1 MNEEVKSKVIGV
13 DISIERTTY
22 AIVDIRGNILAE
34 DSFVTS
40 DYPDA
45 NEYVT
50 SLSEKLDLLMEAN
63 GGYEKVRSIG
73 ISAPSVSSVTGC
85 ITNAANLQWKG
96 EIPLAALVRDR
107 MGMAVAVSNDA
118 HVAALGEYAYG
129 AAHGMKD
136 FIIISLGVGVGSC
149 FFSQGR
155 EHVGVGG
162 FAGEFGH
169 CCLIDEGR
177 ECGCG
182 NKGCVE
188 TYVGANGI
196 VRTAKDL
203 MLQSDEPSLMRDIEK
218 LSPKL
223 IFECC
228 EKGDAMAIETFR
240 QTGYMLGIGLAN
252 YASLINPQA
261 IILTGGISRAGKFLM
276 EPCRESFEKH
286 VFPNMRGQIK
296 IVVSRMDNR
305 ERDVL
310 GAAALAWEV
319 PEYSL
324 FK

>member
-50 SLSEKLDLLMEAN
+50 SLSEKLYLLMEAN

-182 NKGCVE
+182 NKGCIE

>member
-50 SLSEKLDLLMEAN
+50 SLSEKLYLLMEAN

-261 IILTGGISRAGKFLM
+261 IILTGGISHAGQFLM

>member
-50 SLSEKLDLLMEAN
+50 ALSEKLYLLMEAN

-169 CCLIDEGR
+169 CCFIDEGR

>member
-50 SLSEKLDLLMEAN
+50 SLSEKLYLLMEAN

-169 CCLIDEGR
+169 CCFIDEGR

-182 NKGCVE
+182 NKGCIE

>member
-1 MNEEVKSKVIGV
+1 
-13 DISIERTTY
+13 
-22 AIVDIRGNILAE
+22 
-34 DSFVTS
+34 
-40 DYPDA
+40 
-45 NEYVT
+45 
-50 SLSEKLDLLMEAN
+50 
-63 GGYEKVRSIG
+63 VRSIG

-107 MGMAVAVSNDA
+107 MGMAVAVGNDA
-118 HVAALGEYAYG
+118 HVAALGEYTYG
-129 AAHGMKD
+129 SAHGMKD

-155 EHVGVGG
+155 EHVGTGG

-169 CCLIDEGR
+169 CCIVADGR

-182 NKGCVE
+182 NKGCLE
-188 TYVGANGI
+188 SYVGANGV

-203 MLQSDEPSLMRDIEK
+203 MLESDEPSLLRDIDK
-218 LSPKL
+218 LTPRL
-223 IFECC
+223 IYECC
-228 EKGDAMAIETFR
+228 EKGDALAIETFR
-240 QTGYMLGIGLAN
+240 QTVNKLGLGLAN

-261 IILTGGISRAGKFLM
+261 IILTGGISHAGKYLL

-286 VFPNMRGQIK
+286 VFPNMRGKVK

>member
-1 MNEEVKSKVIGV
+1 MDEEVKSKVIGV

-40 DYPDA
+40 DYADA

-50 SLSEKLDLLMEAN
+50 VLSERLYEMMEAN
-63 GGYEKVRSIG
+63 GGYGKVRSIG
-73 ISAPSVSSVTGC
+73 ISAPSVSCVTGS
-85 ITNAANLQWKG
+85 IRNAANLQWKG

-107 MGMAVAVSNDA
+107 MGMAVAVGNDA
-118 HVAALGEYAYG
+118 HVSALGEYTYG
-129 AAHGMKD
+129 SAHGMKD

-155 EHVGVGG
+155 EHVGIEG

-169 CCLIDEGR
+169 CCVVDGGR
-177 ECGCG
+177 DCGCG
-182 NKGCVE
+182 KKGCME
-188 TYVGANGI
+188 AYVGANGI
-196 VRTAKDL
+196 VRTAKDM
-203 MLQSDEPSLMRDIEK
+203 MLESDEPSLMRDIEK
-218 LSPKL
+218 LTSKA

-228 EKGDAMAIETFR
+228 EKGDAMALETFR
-240 QTGYMLGIGLAN
+240 KTGYTLGLGLAN

-261 IILTGGISRAGKFLM
+261 IILTGGISHAGKYLL
-276 EPCRESFEKH
+276 EPCRESFEEH
-286 VFPNMRGQIK
+286 VFPNMRGMIK

>member
-1 MNEEVKSKVIGV
+1 MNEEVKSKVFGV

-50 SLSEKLDLLMEAN
+50 SLSEKLYLLMEAN

-182 NKGCVE
+182 NKGCIE

>member
-50 SLSEKLDLLMEAN
+50 ALSEKLYLLMEAN

-169 CCLIDEGR
+169 CCFIDEGR

-182 NKGCVE
+182 NKGCIE

-261 IILTGGISRAGKFLM
+261 IILTGGISHAGQFLM
-276 EPCRESFEKH
+276 EP
-286 VFPNMRGQIK
+286 
-296 IVVSRMDNR
+296 
-305 ERDVL
+305 
-310 GAAALAWEV
+310 
-319 PEYSL
+319 
-324 FK
+324 

>member
-50 SLSEKLDLLMEAN
+50 SLSEKLYLLMEAN

-96 EIPLAALVRDR
+96 EIPLAALVRDH

-182 NKGCVE
+182 NKGCIE

-261 IILTGGISRAGKFLM
+261 IILTGGISHAGQFLM

>member
-50 SLSEKLDLLMEAN
+50 ALSEKLYLLMEAN

-136 FIIISLGVGVGSC
+136 FIIIGLGVGVGSC

-182 NKGCVE
+182 NKGCIE

-261 IILTGGISRAGKFLM
+261 IILTGGISRAGQFLM

>member
-50 SLSEKLDLLMEAN
+50 SLSEKLYLLMEAN

-169 CCLIDEGR
+169 CCFIDEGR

-182 NKGCVE
+182 NKGCIE

-261 IILTGGISRAGKFLM
+261 IILTGGISHAGQFLM

>member
-50 SLSEKLDLLMEAN
+50 SLSEKLYLLMEAN

-188 TYVGANGI
+188 TNVGANGI

>member
-40 DYPDA
+40 DFPDA

-50 SLSEKLDLLMEAN
+50 FLSERLYEMMEAN

-96 EIPLAALVRDR
+96 EIPLSALVRDR
-107 MGMAVAVSNDA
+107 MGMAVAVGNDA

-136 FIIISLGVGVGSC
+136 FIIVSLGVGVGSC

-155 EHVGVGG
+155 EHVGISG

-169 CCLIDEGR
+169 CCFVEDGR

-182 NKGCVE
+182 NKGCLE
-188 TYVGANGI
+188 AYVGANGI

-203 MLQSDEPSLMRDIEK
+203 MLESNEPSLMRDLER

-223 IFECC
+223 VYECC

-240 QTGYMLGIGLAN
+240 KTGHMLGMGLAN

-261 IILTGGISRAGKFLM
+261 IILTGGISHAGKFLL
-276 EPCRESFEKH
+276 EPARESFEEH
-286 VFPNMRGQIK
+286 VFPNMRGKVK

-310 GAAALAWEV
+310 GASALAWEV

>member
-1 MNEEVKSKVIGV
+1 MDEELKSKVIGV
-13 DISIERTTY
+13 DISIERTTL

-40 DYPDA
+40 DYQNVSD
-45 NEYVT
+45 YV
-50 SLSEKLDLLMEAN
+50 SELSDRLYMLMENN
-63 GGYEKVRSIG
+63 GGYEKIRSIG
-73 ISAPSVSSVTGC
+73 ISAPSCSSITGC
-85 ITNAANLQWKG
+85 ITNAANLPWKG

-107 MGMAVAVSNDA
+107 MGMAVAVGNDA
-118 HVAALGEYAYG
+118 HVAALGEYTYG
-129 AAHGMKD
+129 SAHGMKE
-136 FIIISLGVGVGSC
+136 FMIVSLGVGVGSC

-155 EHVGVGG
+155 EHIGIGG

-169 CCLIDEGR
+169 CCIVDGGR

-182 NKGCVE
+182 KKGCIE
-188 TYVGANGI
+188 SYVGANGI

-203 MLQSDEPSLMRDIEK
+203 MLESNEPSLMRDIEK
-218 LSPKL
+218 LSSKL

-240 QTGYMLGIGLAN
+240 RTGYMLGLGLAN
-252 YASLINPQA
+252 YASLIDPQA
-261 IILTGGISRAGKFLM
+261 IILTGGISHAGQFLL

-286 VFPNMRGQIK
+286 VFPNMRGKVK

>member
-50 SLSEKLDLLMEAN
+50 SLSEKLYLLMEAN

>member
-50 SLSEKLDLLMEAN
+50 SLSEKLYLLMEAN

-162 FAGEFGH
+162 FAVEFGH
-169 CCLIDEGR
+169 CCFIDEGR

>member
-13 DISIERTTY
+13 DISIERTTF

-40 DYPDA
+40 DYLDA

-50 SLSEKLDLLMEAN
+50 ALSEKLYMLMEAN

-73 ISAPSVSSVTGC
+73 ISAPSVSCVTGC

-107 MGMAVAVSNDA
+107 MGMAVAVGNDA
-118 HVAALGEYAYG
+118 HVSALGEYTYG
-129 AAHGMKD
+129 SAHGMKE
-136 FIIISLGVGVGSC
+136 FMIISLGVGVGSC

-155 EHVGVGG
+155 EHIGIGG

-169 CCLIDEGR
+169 CCIVDGGR

-182 NKGCVE
+182 KKGCIE
-188 TYVGANGI
+188 SYVGANGI

-203 MLQSDEPSLMRDIEK
+203 MLESSEPSLMRDIEK

-240 QTGYMLGIGLAN
+240 RTGYMLGLGLAN
-252 YASLINPQA
+252 YASLIDPQA
-261 IILTGGISRAGKFLM
+261 IILTGDITQAGKWLLKPM
-276 EPCRESFEKH
+276 RASFEEH
-286 VFPNMRGQIK
+286 VFHNIK
-296 IVVSRMDNR
+296 NKTRILVSILKEG

-310 GAAALAWEV
+310 GASALAWDV
-319 PEYSL
+319 KEYSL

>member
-50 SLSEKLDLLMEAN
+50 SLSEKLYLLMEAN

-182 NKGCVE
+182 NKGCIE

-261 IILTGGISRAGKFLM
+261 IILTGGISHAGQFLM

>member
-50 SLSEKLDLLMEAN
+50 ALSEKLYLLMEAN

-169 CCLIDEGR
+169 CCFIDEGR

-182 NKGCVE
+182 NKGCIE

-261 IILTGGISRAGKFLM
+261 IILTGGISHAGQFLM

-324 FK
+324 FT

>member
-50 SLSEKLDLLMEAN
+50 ALSEKLYLLMEAN

-182 NKGCVE
+182 NKGCIE

-261 IILTGGISRAGKFLM
+261 IILTGGISRAGQFLM

>member
-1 MNEEVKSKVIGV
+1 MNEEVKSKVIGI

-22 AIVDIRGNILAE
+22 AIVDIRGNFLAE

-40 DYPDA
+40 DFSDA

-50 SLSEKLDLLMEAN
+50 FLSEKLYGMMEAN

-107 MGMAVAVSNDA
+107 MGMAVAVGNDA
-118 HVAALGEYAYG
+118 HVAALGEYTYG
-129 AAHGMKD
+129 SAHGMKD

-155 EHVGVGG
+155 EHIGIGG

-169 CCLIDEGR
+169 CCFVENGR

-182 NKGCVE
+182 NKGCLE
-188 TYVGANGI
+188 SYVGANGI

-203 MLQSDEPSLMRDIEK
+203 MLESDEPSLMRDIEK
-218 LSPKL
+218 LTPKL

-240 QTGYMLGIGLAN
+240 RTGNMLGIGLAN

-261 IILTGGISRAGKFLM
+261 IILTGGISHAGQFLM

>member
-50 SLSEKLDLLMEAN
+50 ALSEKLYLLMEAN

-182 NKGCVE
+182 NKGCIE

>member
-1 MNEEVKSKVIGV
+1 MNEEVKSKVIGI

-40 DYPDA
+40 DYSDA

-50 SLSEKLDLLMEAN
+50 FLSEKLYEMMEAN

-107 MGMAVAVSNDA
+107 MGMAVAVGNDA
-118 HVAALGEYAYG
+118 HVAALGEYTYG
-129 AAHGMKD
+129 SAHGMKD

-155 EHVGVGG
+155 EHIGIGG

-169 CCLIDEGR
+169 CCVADNGR
-177 ECGCG
+177 ACGCG
-182 NKGCVE
+182 NKGCME
-188 TYVGANGI
+188 AYVGANGI

-203 MLQSDEPSLMRDIEK
+203 MLASDQPSLMRDLER
-218 LSPKL
+218 LTPKM
-223 IFECC
+223 IHECC
-228 EKGDAMAIETFR
+228 EKGDALAIETFR
-240 QTGYMLGIGLAN
+240 LTGNMLGLGLAN
-252 YASLINPQA
+252 YASLVDPQA
-261 IILTGGISRAGKFLM
+261 IILTGGISHAGQFLLD
-276 EPCRESFEKH
+276 PCRKSFESH
-286 VFPNMRGQIK
+286 VFPNMRGKIK

>member
-40 DYPDA
+40 DFSDA

-50 SLSEKLDLLMEAN
+50 FLSEKLYEMMEAN
-63 GGYEKVRSIG
+63 GGYDKVRSIG

-107 MGMAVAVSNDA
+107 MGMAVAVGNDA
-118 HVAALGEYAYG
+118 HVAALGEYTYG
-129 AAHGMKD
+129 SAHGMKD

-169 CCLIDEGR
+169 CCFVENGR

-182 NKGCVE
+182 NKGCLE
-188 TYVGANGI
+188 A
-196 VRTAKDL
+196 
-203 MLQSDEPSLMRDIEK
+203 
-218 LSPKL
+218 
-223 IFECC
+223 
-228 EKGDAMAIETFR
+228 
-240 QTGYMLGIGLAN
+240 
-252 YASLINPQA
+252 
-261 IILTGGISRAGKFLM
+261 
-276 EPCRESFEKH
+276 
-286 VFPNMRGQIK
+286 
-296 IVVSRMDNR
+296 
-305 ERDVL
+305 
-310 GAAALAWEV
+310 
-319 PEYSL
+319 
-324 FK
+324 

>member
-50 SLSEKLDLLMEAN
+50 ALSEKLYLLMEAN

-169 CCLIDEGR
+169 CCFIDEGR

-182 NKGCVE
+182 NKGCIE

-261 IILTGGISRAGKFLM
+261 IILTGGISHAGQFLM